1 MSFAYVK
8 LFALDLN
15 YIQRYRSPELIKI
28 AQIISA
34 TGAEAF
40 YIGIPCISTD
50 RQSAAKNKQLYH
62 RAFFTFCLRFSSF
75 SRLFCI
81 SVGGAFLVLLG
92 RSPEH
97 STGNLQPAE
106 GKTANFNAY
115 FRLFF
120 FLFSLLIRHRTS
132 SICLDHLCLR
142 SKYLKSSMIGVFC
155 GYFVSLG
162 LLHFDFNI
170 LASLN
175 QTRYFGVF
183 ALD

>member
-1 MSFAYVK
+1 VSFAYVRI
-8 LFALDLN
+8 FALDLN

-120 FLFSLLIRHRTS
+120 INSSQNIFYLPRPPVPPVKVFEIQHDWGILRLFRVVRPSSL
-132 SICLDHLCLR
+132 
-142 SKYLKSSMIGVFC
+142 
-155 GYFVSLG
+155 
-162 LLHFDFNI
+162 
-170 LASLN
+170 
-175 QTRYFGVF
+175 
-183 ALD
+183 